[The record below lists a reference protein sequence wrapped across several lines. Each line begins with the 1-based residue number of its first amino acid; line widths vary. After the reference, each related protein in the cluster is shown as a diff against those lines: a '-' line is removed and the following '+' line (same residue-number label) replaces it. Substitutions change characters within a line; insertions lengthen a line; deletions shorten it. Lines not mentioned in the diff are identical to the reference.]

1 MAYDTIKQYVH
12 TYFKERFSNIC
23 TKESIL
29 NNKEACLITNP
40 INALKLRCTFN
51 EESIETALYFVW
63 ENRACAWA
71 SPELNM
77 LDYEEDYKNLTR
89 ADQID
94 LSYDIFNDVLEI
106 LKLYMLNPSIKDTE
120 IIDKGSKV
128 EYVDAII
135 TIKLI

>member
-40 INALKLRCTFN
+40 INTLKLRCTFN
-51 EESIETALYFVW
+51 EESIETVLYFVW

-94 LSYDIFNDVLEI
+94 LSYDIFNAVLEI
-106 LKLYMLNPSIKDTE
+106 LKLYMLNPSIKDIE

-128 EYVDAII
+128 EYIDAII
-135 TIKLI
+135 AIKLI